1 MTKYRQLKIF
11 FRILGLCS
19 LLSVLCPVLPGSPE
33 AAQPVNKKFV
43 YYIYWSGIR
52 AGKAVL
58 EYKSTSEGTTISTQ
72 VTSAALI
79 SLFYKVNDF
88 AQSAIEPDGYPGSFI
103 LKVREG
109 FHRRNKATY
118 FESKSIGRPQKVIF
132 HNILDGE
139 RVEYYLD
146 KPAYDPLSA
155 FYAMTKMPLEV
166 GRSEYID
173 IFDNKK
179 LWKTEV
185 QVLRRERVRVL
196 AGEFDTIVIRP
207 ILKSEGIFLK
217 TGDIYIWVTD
227 DDRRFPVLLK
237 SKVRVGH
244 FTAVLAEGD
253 Y

>member
-1 MTKYRQLKIF
+1 MTKLRH
-11 FRILGLCS
+11 LCF
-19 LLSVLCPVLPGSPE
+19 VLCVLYSVLPGHLE
-33 AAQPVNKKFV
+33 AAEPVNKKFV

-58 EYKSTSEGTTISTQ
+58 DYKSASGGVIISTRA
-72 VTSAALI
+72 TSAAFI
-79 SLFYKVNDF
+79 SLFYKVDDL
-88 AQSAIEPDGYPGSFI
+88 ARSAINADGYPRSFI

-109 FHRRNKATY
+109 FHRRDKATY
-118 FESKSIGRPQKVIF
+118 FESGSVGRPQKVIF
-132 HNILDGE
+132 HNILDGATS
-139 RVEYYLD
+139 EYYLD
-146 KPAYDPLSA
+146 KQAYDPLSA
-155 FYAMTKMPLEV
+155 FYAITKMPLEV

-185 QVLRRERVRVL
+185 RVLRRERVRVL
-196 AGEFDTIVIRP
+196 AGEFDTIVIKP

-227 DDRRFPVLLK
+227 DDKKLPVLFK